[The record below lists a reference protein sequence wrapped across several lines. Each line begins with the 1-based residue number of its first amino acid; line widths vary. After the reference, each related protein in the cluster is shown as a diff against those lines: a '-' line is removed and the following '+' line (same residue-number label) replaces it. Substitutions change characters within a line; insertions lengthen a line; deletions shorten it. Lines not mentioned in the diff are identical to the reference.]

1 MMGGVGGVSTI
12 GMYSHI
18 SNDSVSRNVYV
29 HQISRWKGLRQAF
42 LTRDSVFPSQTLV
55 RCCCFKNQNIQ
66 ICCGVTYLWKCE
78 SFNSVLLASVSSFG
92 LNQPFAGRDE
102 FGLCH
107 GWMDGW
113 RDNIRFDNGPS
124 TSISNS
130 LDGSRGY
137 YIQLTVHVR
146 IRLPSIPRIMSEVS
160 LEFEGQQLR

>member
-1 MMGGVGGVSTI
+1 M
-12 GMYSHI
+12 
-18 SNDSVSRNVYV
+18 
-29 HQISRWKGLRQAF
+29 
-42 LTRDSVFPSQTLV
+42 
-55 RCCCFKNQNIQ
+55 
-66 ICCGVTYLWKCE
+66 
-78 SFNSVLLASVSSFG
+78 LLASVSSFG